1 MNDESRTKG
10 SSRGSYKSIKSL
22 IRVPRSRIAAVDSKQ
37 GGAINYELITARLMT
52 LLPISKWR
60 TRTAR
65 LRDADACT
73 SDERR
78 GRLPGFMWRICLIE
92 ASSFRRIMVKLP
104 RYTLLEASLASVRP
118 RLLVSRERE
127 ITEIMGP

>member
-1 MNDESRTKG
+1 MTSLGRKG
-10 SSRGSYKSIKSL
+10 VSRGSYKSIKSL

-60 TRTAR
+60 TRMAR
-65 LRDADACT
+65 LRDAGACT

-92 ASSFRRIMVKLP
+92 SSSFRRIMVKLP
-104 RYTLLEASLASVRP
+104 RYTLLEAARLRSTAASGLP
-118 RLLVSRERE
+118 RERLRR
-127 ITEIMGP
+127 